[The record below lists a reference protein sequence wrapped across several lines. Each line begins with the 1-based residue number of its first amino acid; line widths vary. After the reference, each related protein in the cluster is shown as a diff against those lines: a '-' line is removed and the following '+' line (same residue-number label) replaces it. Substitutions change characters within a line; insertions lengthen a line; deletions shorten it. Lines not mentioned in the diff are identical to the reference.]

1 MTLVRLDQQMDFL
14 VEADKLKSI
23 DRSNVLMD
31 LSRPENVGEH
41 CWHVCLYAMTL
52 AEFAPDGT
60 DIARVIAMLLIHDL
74 VEIDAGDMPVWQDH
88 DAELLA
94 QAEEKAAHR
103 IFGLLP
109 KDQANTLYDLWVEF
123 EENAAPDAI
132 FAKRLD
138 HLQPIIQVVD
148 APEMKPEHIPIARQT
163 LTQGRGSRL
172 AQDWPDAYN
181 YALARLGNIKPED
194 TEFARKMSFLS
205 EADKLKTVYRATTL
219 CDASRYENSAEH
231 SWHLAL
237 YALVLAD
244 YSEVEIDKL
253 RLLEMLILHD
263 LVEIDAG
270 DVPVFGTQIAGQ
282 QTADELVAAKRIF
295 GLLPNEQAQRFL
307 AIWQEF
313 EANETPTAQFAK
325 SLDRFQP
332 PIQNLQSGGVSW
344 NDFKVSYATFTQ
356 RVAEKIASG
365 APKLWDW
372 LHPKAA
378 DWFAT
383 NRPD

>member
-1 MTLVRLDQQMDFL
+1 MTNARLDRQMDFL

-31 LSRPENVGEH
+31 RSRPENVGEH
-41 CWHVCLYAMTL
+41 CWHVCLYAMTM

-94 QAEEKAAHR
+94 KTEDKAAHR

-109 KDQANTLYDLWVEF
+109 DDQAKTLYDLWVEF
-123 EENAAPDAI
+123 EENSTPDAI

-138 HLQPIIQVVD
+138 HLQPIIQVLD
-148 APEMKPEHIPIARQT
+148 APVMKAEHTPIARHT
-163 LTQGRGSRL
+163 LTKGRASRL
-172 AQDWPDAYN
+172 AHDWPDAYN
-181 YALARLGNIKPED
+181 YALARLDNIQPQD
-194 TEFARKMSFLS
+194 TEFARKTGFLA
-205 EADKLKTVYRATTL
+205 EADKLKTVDRATTL

-237 YALVLAD
+237 YAFVLAEH
-244 YSEVEIDKL
+244 SEVEIDTY

-270 DVPVFGTQIAGQ
+270 DVPVFGAQVTGQ
-282 QTADELVAAKRIF
+282 QTADEMAAAQRIF
-295 GLLPNEQAQRFL
+295 GLLPADQAQQFL

-356 RVAEKIASG
+356 RVAEKIANG
-365 APKLWDW
+365 APKLWEW
-372 LHPKAA
+372 LQPKAA

-383 NRPD
+383 HRSD